1 MSKKLKPLIS
11 MSLLGAAVGV
21 LVGCTASDHI
31 SVSGSTTVLPAV
43 SKAADSF
50 HMETGKVVIVNAGGS
65 GGGFNQLAEGQTH
78 IGMMSRDITPEEIAQ
93 FPDIKFTPIAIGRDA
108 VAPVISSEIYD
119 TGVNS
124 LTLTEIAAIY
134 RGDIDN
140 WKEVGGPDKAIFVI
154 DKESSSGT
162 RQTFM
167 KVVMGN
173 SKAPAKG
180 ADLVI
185 GSNNEEQTAITQ
197 SDSAIGMLS
206 HAWFNDNVKGI
217 AIEMEGGKLITP
229 TLDMISSGSF
239 PITRDLNIIIRDDIA
254 PETQEFVD
262 YLLSERGQSFVSAS
276 GYIPVK

>member
-1 MSKKLKPLIS
+1 
-11 MSLLGAAVGV
+11 
-21 LVGCTASDHI
+21 
-31 SVSGSTTVLPAV
+31 
-43 SKAADSF
+43 
-50 HMETGKVVIVNAGGS
+50 
-65 GGGFNQLAEGQTH
+65 
-78 IGMMSRDITPEEIAQ
+78 MMSRDITPEEIAQ

-217 AIEMEGGKLITP
+217 AIEMEDGKLITP

-239 PITRDLNIIIRDDIA
+239 PITRDLNIIIRDDIT